1 MTCPLCGLELRQNL
15 LLTSLAITVCSN
27 EQCIY
32 PFNMSMEQI
41 QQKRLMTKTSER
53 EIMGKMLPKLAG
65 AQVDEKVASFMV
77 KEDDLME

>member
-1 MTCPLCGLELRQNL
+1 
-15 LLTSLAITVCSN
+15 
-27 EQCIY
+27 
-32 PFNMSMEQI
+32 MEQI